1 MQLKDALQTRGAGAD
16 WPAHLS
22 WVLLGLSAAPK
33 EVSGVSIAE
42 TDFGQPLVLP
52 GELDFRTQAAP
63 MDF

>member
-22 WVLLGLSAAPK
+22 WALLGLSAAPK

-42 TDFGQPLVLP
+42 TVFGLPLVLP
-52 GELDFRTQAAP
+52 GES
-63 MDF
+63 